1 MDEQGDADQD
11 ELRKEFE
18 AWKEQ
23 IGREDEMLMKA
34 EAEDEDRKSK
44 EKSVNKSNPA
54 VLIEDVQS
62 AEARERGNG
71 LFGEGKFEVA
81 VQWYDA
87 AVQGAGSETD
97 RAIAMNNRSLA
108 KLKLGD
114 AHGAAADAKEVL
126 SYGTLDPQL
135 QQKASFRL
143 KAAQELLEMGE
154 DALREKGNA
163 AFKQGNMVAAR
174 NLLTS
179 SIEKLGDSLALGLS
193 NRSLVNLKLKD
204 YAAAEK
210 DALDA
215 LRLELP
221 DQVRKKVLYRQATAV
236 ANQGRF
242 QEAVGLLEHM
252 ISEYPD
258 STEAQSDL
266 KTVKS
271 KLGSGRKEPQ
281 AEGFPATG
289 LQFPTEVPSEAP
301 SSFYQFELLWRN
313 FARKGAEG
321 HKLSLLKQISPE
333 KLPQLFG
340 ESLSPEFVED
350 MARVLTRTEEE
361 DHEWLMDALEQLAKT
376 RRFDLVLLS
385 SPGAKASFSKL
396 FDRLSSEVKD
406 QPSDWER
413 TSSLRRIYL

>member
-1 MDEQGDADQD
+1 MDDHVESDQE
-11 ELRKEFE
+11 ELKKEFE

-34 EAEDEDRKSK
+34 EAEDEDKKSK
-44 EKSVNKSNPA
+44 ETIVNKNSPP
-54 VLIEDVQS
+54 VLIEDIRSV
-62 AEARERGNG
+62 EARERGNG
-71 LFGEGKFEVA
+71 LFGEGKFEMA

-126 SYGTLDPQL
+126 SHGTLDPKL
-135 QQKASFRL
+135 QQKASLRL

-163 AFKQGNMVAAR
+163 AFKEGNLVAAM

-179 SIEKLGDSLALGLS
+179 SIEKRGEGLALGLS
-193 NRSLVNLKLKD
+193 NRSLVSLKLKD

-210 DALDA
+210 DALAA
-215 LRLELP
+215 LRLDLP

-242 QEAVGLLEHM
+242 QEAASLLESM
-252 ISEYPD
+252 ICEYPD

-271 KLGSGRKEPQ
+271 KLASCQKEPQ

-289 LQFPTEVPSEAP
+289 LQFPTEVPLEAP
-301 SSFYQFELLWRN
+301 ASFYQFELLWRN
-313 FARKGAEG
+313 FARKGLER

-333 KLPQLFG
+333 KLPRLFG

-350 MARVLTRTEEE
+350 MAQALTQTEEE
-361 DHEWLMDALEQLAKT
+361 DHEWLMDVLEQLAKT

-385 SPGAKASFSKL
+385 SPGAKPSFGEL
-396 FDRLSSEVKD
+396 FDRLSREGKD
-406 QPSDWER
+406 QPSDVER
-413 TSSLRRIYL
+413 INSLRRIYL